1 MWDCRAYMPTNHNTV
16 AVLFIVIFFNVCIVD
31 KFCCLVVYENSR
43 AASVPQ
49 KRNPGV
55 LPNLGLLAPVDPV
68 LVSIA
73 GIKARARNRVLE
85 KPTVASMIWDIWESE
100 W

>member
-43 AASVPQ
+43 AAWASHEHS
-49 KRNPGV
+49 PGV
-55 LPNLGLLAPVDPV
+55 LPNLGLLTPDDPV
-68 LVSIA
+68 RIA
-73 GIKARARNRVLE
+73 GI
-85 KPTVASMIWDIWESE
+85 
-100 W
+100 